1 MRIPVEAC
9 LIAAWLMVQM
19 CGAQAE
25 DSVAQLQKHLKLA
38 RQFEQKRDYASAV
51 AELRRA
57 LELQPDLVEAHGMIG
72 QALLALGYSAEAIP
86 HLERSPKLDLLGM
99 ALAEERRTGPAIE
112 KLLAA
117 LEAKPN
123 DPDLLFYLG
132 QASRVLLQG
141 SFDRLMR
148 TDPNSPRAH
157 QLMAETHLAQRQVEA
172 AEREYRKA
180 LEIRPSLRG
189 IHLALGRLKMN
200 AGNLDEAEKEFRAE
214 TTLSPGDGEAAWRLG
229 SVLLQK
235 GRTVDALTELERSD
249 KLRPRMI
256 ETLFDL
262 AKAYH
267 LENKMAEAEN
277 AWLGVIAL
285 DDTGELAA
293 SSHFQLSQLYRRRGN
308 AAEADRHLRSFQK
321 LQPKAPPR
329 P

>member
-1 MRIPVEAC
+1 MRVPVEAC
-9 LIAAWLMVQM
+9 LIGAWLVVQM

-38 RQFEQKRDYASAV
+38 RLFEQKQDYASAV

-57 LELQPDLVEAHGMIG
+57 LELRPDLVEAHGMIG

-86 HLERSPKLDLLGM
+86 HLERSQKLDLLGM

-132 QASRVLLQG
+132 QASRVLLQK

-148 TDPNSPRAH
+148 ADPTSPRAH
-157 QLMAETHLAQRQVEA
+157 QLMAETFLAQRQIEA

-189 IHLALGRLKMN
+189 IHLALGTLKMK

-214 TTLSPGDGEAAWRLG
+214 TALSPGDGEAAWRLG
-229 SVLLQK
+229 SVLLQQ
-235 GRTVDALTELERSD
+235 GRTVDALAELERSD

-267 LENKMAEAEN
+267 LQNKMAEAEK
-277 AWLGVIAL
+277 AWLSVIAL

-293 SSHFQLSQLYRRRGN
+293 SSHFQLSQRYRRQGN
-308 AAEADRHLRSFQK
+308 AADADRHLRRFQQ
-321 LQPKAPPR
+321 LQPKAP
-329 P
+329 